1 MRSKKNSSRN
11 WLVINQNDITMK
23 TELIIIQEYCRNS
36 QVEPSFI
43 DLLENEGLIEL
54 EIIEGEQYI
63 RESQLPD
70 LERFANWYYDLS
82 INIEGID
89 VIQNLLKKVQ
99 TMEQELYALRKL
111 HSAHLN
117 DVWEDIDE

>member
-1 MRSKKNSSRN
+1 
-11 WLVINQNDITMK
+11 MK
-23 TELIIIQEYCRNS
+23 TGLIIIQEYCNNS

-54 EIIEGEQYI
+54 EIIEGEHYI
-63 RESQLPD
+63 RESQLQD

-89 VIQNLLKKVQ
+89 VIQNLLQKVHD
-99 TMEQELYALRKL
+99 MEQELYALRKQ
-111 HSAHLN
+111 HSIHRSDL
-117 DVWEDIDE
+117 WEDINE

>member
-1 MRSKKNSSRN
+1 
-11 WLVINQNDITMK
+11 MK
-23 TELIIIQEYCRNS
+23 TGLIIIQEYCNNS

-43 DLLENEGLIEL
+43 DLLKDEGLIEL

-63 RESQLPD
+63 RESQLQD

-99 TMEQELYALRKL
+99 NMEQELYSLRKL
-111 HSAHLN
+111 HSRYHN
-117 DVWEDIDE
+117 DFWKDINE

>member
-1 MRSKKNSSRN
+1 
-11 WLVINQNDITMK
+11 MK

-36 QVEPSFI
+36 QVEPAFI

-54 EIIEGEQYI
+54 EIIEGKQYI
-63 RESQLPD
+63 SESQLPD

-99 TMEQELYALRKL
+99 DMEQELYSLRKL
-111 HSAHLN
+111 HSTHFN
-117 DVWEDIDE
+117 DIWEDIDE